1 MRVLIVGAGIGG
13 LATALMLHRR
23 GIRATIVEQASEV
36 REVGVGINTLPHAIR
51 ELAELDLLPA
61 LDRVAIRTR
70 ELAYFNRQGQEVWR
84 EPRGLEAGH
93 PVPQFSIHR
102 GRLQAV
108 LYDAV
113 RERLGPDAV
122 RTGLALSGFL
132 QDEGGVTAHFTDA
145 LRGDAGR
152 TIRADV
158 LIACDGIHSVVR
170 KKFFPDE
177 GPPRWDGVL
186 MWRGATEWAPWGDG
200 RTMAIGGGMGAKCV
214 LYPIAEAE
222 GGRQLMNW
230 VVFVKMADG
239 QVSPPPKESWSRPAH
254 RSQVLPYARRF
265 ALPDFDLAA
274 LVEATPQIFEYPMCD
289 RDPLP
294 RWTHGRVT
302 LLGDAA
308 HPMYPVGSNGAS
320 QAILDARALGDALA
334 GAEHPM
340 QALHTYEAERRPKT
354 AEIVM
359 LNRKGGPERVID
371 EVEKRAPAG
380 FSRVEEVLSHA
391 ERQAIVGGYAG
402 KAGFAVA
409 GNVSPLRVAV

>member
-1 MRVLIVGAGIGG
+1 MTPMTAGITRAGEGIEGVRWNILGQIYVPKQHSESSLSWHATFPPGTFVPPHIHPTQDEFLYILQGRLTAVLDGQESVAEPGDTIRLPRGQPHGLFNRSDADVKCFFWVSPARRLYDLFWALHNLGPRRTPPTWWRSRPSTRSTSCRPRTRSEAMRVLIVGAGIGG

-61 LDRVAIRTR
+61 LDRVAIRTK

-122 RTGLALSGFL
+122 QTGLALSGFM

-145 LRGDAGR
+145 LKGDAGR
-152 TIRADV
+152 TLRGDV

-170 KKFFPDE
+170 KKFFPTRAPAL
-177 GPPRWDGVL
+177 G
-186 MWRGATEWAPWGDG
+186 RGADVARRHRMEPWGDG

-214 LYPIAEAE
+214 LYPIAEA
-222 GGRQLMNW
+222 G
-230 VVFVKMADG
+230 A
-239 QVSPPPKESWSRPAH
+239 
-254 RSQVLPYARRF
+254 
-265 ALPDFDLAA
+265 
-274 LVEATPQIFEYPMCD
+274 
-289 RDPLP
+289 
-294 RWTHGRVT
+294 
-302 LLGDAA
+302 
-308 HPMYPVGSNGAS
+308 GAS
-320 QAILDARALGDALA
+320 
-334 GAEHPM
+334 
-340 QALHTYEAERRPKT
+340 
-354 AEIVM
+354 
-359 LNRKGGPERVID
+359 
-371 EVEKRAPAG
+371 
-380 FSRVEEVLSHA
+380 
-391 ERQAIVGGYAG
+391 
-402 KAGFAVA
+402 
-409 GNVSPLRVAV
+409 